1 MSYKTMD
8 CLRNLGFVEGRNEAG
23 FTCLVYNES
32 GKVLNATE
40 QIGLYLRPEV
50 TISGVVATPRT
61 LSMLNE
67 ILPVEVES
75 PKLALA
81 WLSWAIRRVAESFP
95 SLVDP
100 GRAYWHL
107 LPWVQN
113 QAAYAARP
121 ACTAQREWVRIA
133 IKSLASHLDG
143 LEDDTQVRFF
153 FDGQVFTIQA
163 EEKVIAFPA
172 TGDSWDRAYILP
184 ARALKSFL
192 PKRLMRDKVEFSVWD
207 GHLIIGNRRYPDIKP
222 G

>member
-23 FTCLVYNES
+23 SSCLVYNES
-32 GKVLNATE
+32 GMVLHATE
-40 QIGLYLRPEV
+40 QVGLYLRPEV

-67 ILPVEVES
+67 SLPVEVES
-75 PKLALA
+75 PELALA

-107 LPWVQN
+107 LPWVQK

-133 IKSLASHLDG
+133 IKSLGSQLDG
-143 LEDDTQVRFF
+143 LDDDTQVRFF
-153 FDGQVFTIQA
+153 FDGQVFTIPVVVK
-163 EEKVIAFPA
+163 EVVAFSCGVLFEQKSILGRLLEIQ
-172 TGDSWDRAYILP
+172 GDHCGSAP
-184 ARALKSFL
+184 VSAVA
-192 PKRLMRDKVEFSVWD
+192 
-207 GHLIIGNRRYPDIKP
+207 
-222 G
+222 